1 MARRRRFSYKK
12 FRQYGARSS
21 ARYFYGRA
29 GGYKGI
35 AGNKWVTFGAGA
47 LAGFKAPQVI
57 PYQDELALVITAAP
71 VKIPLAVRS
80 VASGYLIGRV
90 VRNVMARG
98 VGTGTSGNTGWL

>member
-1 MARRRRFSYKK
+1 MARRRYYS
-12 FRQYGARSS
+12 GARSR
-21 ARYFYGRA
+21 ARSYYSRGRAFYRRA

-71 VKIPLAVRS
+71 VRLSRAVRS
-80 VASGYLIGRV
+80 VASGYIIGRV